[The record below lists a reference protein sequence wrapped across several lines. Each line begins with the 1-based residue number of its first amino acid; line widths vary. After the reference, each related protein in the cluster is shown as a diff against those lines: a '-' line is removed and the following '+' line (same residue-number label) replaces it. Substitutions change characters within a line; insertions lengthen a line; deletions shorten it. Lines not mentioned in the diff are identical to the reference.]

1 MVLLHKH
8 LTFVVWLIFLFLAS
22 MSAVSQKT
30 LPDYSKQ
37 LFDKHDNFKEKS
49 LVNRRF
55 KHKDIVPLVEAL
67 PFEIQK
73 IGQSFEQR
81 TIYQIKLG
89 TGKIKILLWSQMHG
103 DEPTATMA
111 LMDIFKF
118 FQVGGTPLGGT
129 PLGGTPLGGIPQKND
144 GFDELRT
151 KILEKC
157 TLYFV
162 PMLNPDG
169 AERYQRRTATDIDM
183 NRDALRFQTPEGQI
197 LKQLQDDIKPE
208 FSFNLHDKGTKY
220 SAGASGNQATVS
232 FLATSYD
239 FEKNWNPTRT
249 RAMQVICGMYETL
262 QQFIPNNLGRWNDD
276 HEPRA
281 FGDNI
286 AKWGSSLILI
296 ESGGYKDDIEK
307 QFIRK
312 LNFVA
317 ILTGLQAIA
326 EKSYRKHKLKTYE
339 SIPNNDKYLFD
350 LLIRNAEFVQD
361 GKTIIKDIGINL
373 TEKNIKNATDF
384 EYSSVI
390 EDIGDLST
398 FWGIKEIDA
407 KGLTV
412 KPLRDFPEAT
422 KNLKISEREMLNTE
436 LNINETPSF
445 VLVKNNEVKHVIL
458 NGQIK

>member
-1 MVLLHKH
+1 MVLLGKPF
-8 LTFVVWLIFLFLAS
+8 TFVFTSILLLLS
-22 MSAVSQKT
+22 MALTPQKI
-30 LPDYSKQ
+30 PQDFSKQ
-37 LFDKHDNFKEKS
+37 LFDKHEDFKEKS
-49 LVNRRF
+49 IINRRF
-55 KHKDIVPLVEAL
+55 KHRDIVPLIEKL
-67 PFEIQK
+67 PFDVQQ
-73 IGQSFEQR
+73 IGKSFEQR
-81 TIYQIKLG
+81 NIYQIKLG
-89 TGKIKILLWSQMHG
+89 NGKIKVLLWSQMHG

-129 PLGGTPLGGIPQKND
+129 PLGGTPPKND
-144 GFDELRT
+144 DFDELRAE
-151 KILEKC
+151 ILENC

-169 AERYQRRTATDIDM
+169 AERYQRHTATGIDM
-183 NRDALRFQTPEGQI
+183 NRDALRFQTPEGQL
-197 LKQLQDDIKPE
+197 LKQLQDEIKPD

-220 SAGASGNQATVS
+220 SAGRSGKQSTVS
-232 FLATSYD
+232 FLATSYNY
-239 FEKNWNPTRT
+239 EKSWNAPRK

-262 QQFIPNNLGRWNDD
+262 QQFIPGHLGRWNDD

-317 ILTGLQAIA
+317 ILTGLQSIS
-326 EKSYRKHKLKTYE
+326 EKSYKKYKLKTYE
-339 SIPNNDKYLFD
+339 AIPNNDKYLFD

-373 TEKNIKNATDF
+373 KEKNINNATSF
-384 EYSSVI
+384 EYSSVV
-390 EDIGDLST
+390 EDLGDLST

-412 KPLRDFPEAT
+412 SMLSEFPET
-422 KNLKISEREMLNTE
+422 IKKYQVSEKEIKNEE
-436 LNINETPSF
+436 LNLDESASF
-445 VLVKNNEVKHVIL
+445 VLVKNKEVKYIIL

>member
-1 MVLLHKH
+1 MVLLRKR
-8 LTFVVWLIFLFLAS
+8 LTFVFTSIILLLS
-22 MSAVSQKT
+22 MALTTHKT
-30 LPDYSKQ
+30 PQDFSKQ
-37 LFDKHDNFKEKS
+37 LFDKYEDFKEKS
-49 LVNRRF
+49 LTKRRF
-55 KHKDIVPLVEAL
+55 KHKDIVPLIEKL
-67 PFEIQK
+67 PFDVQK
-73 IGQSFEQR
+73 IGKSFEQR
-81 TIYQIKLG
+81 DIYQIKLG
-89 TGKIKILLWSQMHG
+89 DGKTKVLLWSQMHG

-118 FQVGGTPLGGT
+118 FQVGGIPL
-129 PLGGTPLGGIPQKND
+129 KND
-144 GFDELRT
+144 GFDALRA
-151 KILEKC
+151 KILENC

-183 NRDALRFQTPEGQI
+183 NRDALRFQTSEGQL
-197 LKQLQDDIKPE
+197 LKKLQDELQPD

-220 SAGASGNQATVS
+220 SAGASGKQATVS
-232 FLATSYD
+232 FLATSYNH
-239 FEKNWNPTRT
+239 EKEWNPTRT
-249 RAMQVICGMYETL
+249 RAMQVICGMHETL
-262 QQFIPNNLGRWNDD
+262 EQFISGHLGRWNDD

-317 ILTGLQAIA
+317 ILNGLQAIS
-326 EKSYRKHKLKTYE
+326 EKSYKKYKRKYYE
-339 SIPNNDKYLFD
+339 AIPNNDRYLFD
-350 LLIRNAEFVQD
+350 LLIRHAEFVHD
-361 GKTIIKDIGINL
+361 GKTTIKDIGINL
-373 TEKNIKNATDF
+373 SEKNTNNATDF

-390 EDIGDLST
+390 EDLGDLST

-407 KGLTV
+407 TGLKV
-412 KPLRDFPEAT
+412 SSLGDFSQIIQ
-422 KNLKISEREMLNTE
+422 KYNVSEKELSNQE
-436 LNINETPSF
+436 LNLDERASF
-445 VLVKNNEVKHVIL
+445 ILTKDKEVKYIIL